1 MAQNLIL
8 PINKTRI
15 TAGYK
20 NVNYKNQFGFN
31 HYGSDSTS
39 TNSDRTVW
47 GSGVGQVLEAGFDNV
62 LGNVVVIRY
71 NNCQLKNGTTKD
83 LIQRLYHLDR
93 IDVVKGQS
101 ITKDTRVGLYGNTGK
116 YTTGAHLHVEF
127 DTDVNYPTYSPTL
140 SSSSNIIKAGTDSTL
155 NPAQVMYVKNSA
167 PDYQSVVGASNSNC
181 WLSSDVSYP
190 KYDGSAPDGE
200 IGALYYPKPNYSG
213 TSLVEAL
220 KSIGVDSGFD
230 NREKIAAANG
240 ITNYTGTATQN
251 DSLFNLLMSGQLRR
265 PDSVAISYYPVPNYT
280 GTSLVGALNVIGVD
294 SSFDNRE
301 KIAAVNGITD
311 YTGTAAQNDLLF
323 NLLMSGRLI
332 CPDNNQGGGDLDGGG
347 TGSAYF
353 PTPSYSGTSLVGAL
367 NAIGVDSSFDNREKI
382 AAANG
387 ITNYTGSVDQNNK
400 LFNLLMT
407 GQLKRPGSI
416 NGGGSST
423 SYFPTPSYSGTS
435 LVGALNAIGVDSSF
449 DNREKIA
456 AANGITDYTG
466 SADQNNKLFNLLMTG
481 QLKRPGSM
489 DSDNGSGDIGD
500 GLTEIGHVS
509 GLKVRKILPPTNKYD
524 IKCPY
529 PMDPTYITV
538 HNTAN
543 QASAINEISYMHN
556 NSNEVSFHYAVDD
569 IEAIQGLPLNR
580 NGWHS
585 GDGSQGTGNRK
596 SIAVEI
602 CYSRYGGEKF
612 DKAEKN
618 AAKLI
623 AALMEQFDIPID
635 RVRKHQDWSGKYCP
649 HRTLDAGWDRFVD
662 MIMQEVRYRQILKFA
677 SENGLF
683 TGTNV
688 ALEDFNKRVKLLE
701 IPGTVPGRPNLIV
714 YGEVGLHSTISFID
728 ITGYLNLSQ
737 GADGLAADI
746 TTLLGQSEIN
756 FDIDTER
763 LAVTLSEINM
773 GLFASDS
780 IKVSLKVT
788 NQDINIVAET
798 EESYTTDDITTTI
811 YQRLIITVHPDIK
824 QPGLLYIPV
833 ADPDINVSETV
844 EGVHYMNY
852 SPLIV
857 LTSGLVLV
865 AISKGIGKIP
875 PIVQIVKSILS
886 FPLRMIF
893 SKASIDKDNKKE

>member
-1 MAQNLIL
+1 
-8 PINKTRI
+8 
-15 TAGYK
+15 
-20 NVNYKNQFGFN
+20 
-31 HYGSDSTS
+31 
-39 TNSDRTVW
+39 
-47 GSGVGQVLEAGFDNV
+47 
-62 LGNVVVIRY
+62 
-71 NNCQLKNGTTKD
+71 
-83 LIQRLYHLDR
+83 
-93 IDVVKGQS
+93 
-101 ITKDTRVGLYGNTGK
+101 
-116 YTTGAHLHVEF
+116 
-127 DTDVNYPTYSPTL
+127 
-140 SSSSNIIKAGTDSTL
+140 
-155 NPAQVMYVKNSA
+155 
-167 PDYQSVVGASNSNC
+167 
-181 WLSSDVSYP
+181 
-190 KYDGSAPDGE
+190 
-200 IGALYYPKPNYSG
+200 
-213 TSLVEAL
+213 
-220 KSIGVDSGFD
+220 
-230 NREKIAAANG
+230 
-240 ITNYTGTATQN
+240 
-251 DSLFNLLMSGQLRR
+251 
-265 PDSVAISYYPVPNYT
+265 
-280 GTSLVGALNVIGVD
+280 
-294 SSFDNRE
+294 
-301 KIAAVNGITD
+301 
-311 YTGTAAQNDLLF
+311 
-323 NLLMSGRLI
+323 
-332 CPDNNQGGGDLDGGG
+332 
-347 TGSAYF
+347 
-353 PTPSYSGTSLVGAL
+353 
-367 NAIGVDSSFDNREKI
+367 
-382 AAANG
+382 
-387 ITNYTGSVDQNNK
+387 
-400 LFNLLMT
+400 MT

-489 DSDNGSGDIGD
+489 DSDNGSGDTGD

-683 TGTNV
+683 LGYDV
-688 ALEDFNKRVKLLE
+688 DFEGFNHKEKLFE
-701 IPGTVPGRPNLIV
+701 VPGTIPWRPHIIV
-714 YGEVGLHSTISFID
+714 YGEVSLVPRITNILDVKKVLDLALTPEQMADELLNITLTQDNVEVNISREGLVLTLSNMDLGAFNCDEISFTFNVD
-728 ITGYLNLSQ
+728 NGV
-737 GADGLAADI
+737 
-746 TTLLGQSEIN
+746 
-756 FDIDTER
+756 F
-763 LAVTLSEINM
+763 
-773 GLFASDS
+773 
-780 IKVSLKVT
+780 
-788 NQDINIVAET
+788 NIIAEVAET
-798 EESYTTDDITTTI
+798 KVFENLETTFYQQLTMTIHPDIQQPGLVHVPIRTTEPLKDTAEENVDYITTTSKAQI
-811 YQRLIITVHPDIK
+811 VFSALAYGIVIGSCLAGAAGGGLIPAT
-824 QPGLLYIPV
+824 
-833 ADPDINVSETV
+833 A
-844 EGVHYMNY
+844 
-852 SPLIV
+852 
-857 LTSGLVLV
+857 LTAFAL
-865 AISKGIGKIP
+865 
-875 PIVQIVKSILS
+875 IVKS
-886 FPLRMIF
+886 
-893 SKASIDKDNKKE
+893 DK

>member
-407 GQLKRPGSI
+407 GQLKRPGS
-416 NGGGSST
+416 
-423 SYFPTPSYSGTS
+423 
-435 LVGALNAIGVDSSF
+435 
-449 DNREKIA
+449 
-456 AANGITDYTG
+456 
-466 SADQNNKLFNLLMTG
+466 
-481 QLKRPGSM
+481 M
-489 DSDNGSGDIGD
+489 DSDNGSGDTGD

>member
-1 MAQNLIL
+1 M
-8 PINKTRI
+8 
-15 TAGYK
+15 
-20 NVNYKNQFGFN
+20 
-31 HYGSDSTS
+31 
-39 TNSDRTVW
+39 
-47 GSGVGQVLEAGFDNV
+47 
-62 LGNVVVIRY
+62 GNVVVIRY

-489 DSDNGSGDIGD
+489 DSDNGSGDTGD

-683 TGTNV
+683 LGYDV
-688 ALEDFNKRVKLLE
+688 DFEGFNHKEKLFE
-701 IPGTVPGRPNLIV
+701 VPGTIPWRPHIIV
-714 YGEVGLHSTISFID
+714 YGEVSLVPRITNILDVKKVLDLALTPEQMADELLNITLTQDNVEVNISREGLVLTLSNMDLGAFNCDEISFTFNVD
-728 ITGYLNLSQ
+728 NGV
-737 GADGLAADI
+737 
-746 TTLLGQSEIN
+746 
-756 FDIDTER
+756 F
-763 LAVTLSEINM
+763 
-773 GLFASDS
+773 
-780 IKVSLKVT
+780 
-788 NQDINIVAET
+788 NIIAEVAET
-798 EESYTTDDITTTI
+798 KVFENLETTFYQQLTMTIHPDIQQPGLVHVPIRTTEPLKDTAEENVDYITTTSKAQI
-811 YQRLIITVHPDIK
+811 VFSALAYGIVIGSCLAGAAGGGLIPAT
-824 QPGLLYIPV
+824 
-833 ADPDINVSETV
+833 A
-844 EGVHYMNY
+844 
-852 SPLIV
+852 
-857 LTSGLVLV
+857 LTAFAL
-865 AISKGIGKIP
+865 
-875 PIVQIVKSILS
+875 IVKS
-886 FPLRMIF
+886 
-893 SKASIDKDNKKE
+893 DK

>member
-407 GQLKRPGSI
+407 GQLKRPGS
-416 NGGGSST
+416 
-423 SYFPTPSYSGTS
+423 
-435 LVGALNAIGVDSSF
+435 
-449 DNREKIA
+449 
-456 AANGITDYTG
+456 
-466 SADQNNKLFNLLMTG
+466 
-481 QLKRPGSM
+481 M
-489 DSDNGSGDIGD
+489 DSDNGSGDTGD

-602 CYSRYGGEKF
+602 CYSQYGGEKF
-612 DKAEKN
+612 DKAERN

-623 AALMEQFDIPID
+623 ALLMEKFNIPID

-662 MIMQEVRYRQILKFA
+662 MIMQEVRYLQILKFA

-683 TGTNV
+683 LGYDV
-688 ALEDFNKRVKLLE
+688 DFEGFNHKEKLFE
-701 IPGTVPGRPNLIV
+701 VPGTIPWRPHIIV
-714 YGEVGLHSTISFID
+714 YGEVSLVPRITNILDVKKVLDLALTPEQMADELLNITLTQDNVEVNISREGLVLTLSNMDLGAFNCDEISFTFNVD
-728 ITGYLNLSQ
+728 NGV
-737 GADGLAADI
+737 
-746 TTLLGQSEIN
+746 
-756 FDIDTER
+756 F
-763 LAVTLSEINM
+763 
-773 GLFASDS
+773 
-780 IKVSLKVT
+780 
-788 NQDINIVAET
+788 NIIAEVAET
-798 EESYTTDDITTTI
+798 KVFENLETTFYQQLTMTIHPDIQQPGLVHVPIRTTEPLKDTAEENVDYITTTSKAQI
-811 YQRLIITVHPDIK
+811 VFSALAYGIVIGSCLAGAAGGGLIPAT
-824 QPGLLYIPV
+824 
-833 ADPDINVSETV
+833 A
-844 EGVHYMNY
+844 
-852 SPLIV
+852 
-857 LTSGLVLV
+857 LTAFAL
-865 AISKGIGKIP
+865 
-875 PIVQIVKSILS
+875 IVKS
-886 FPLRMIF
+886 
-893 SKASIDKDNKKE
+893 DK